1 MNPEQVEKLLSTLD
15 AIAKGIIAPNQ
26 YTITGA
32 ADWQIIV
39 TLGGALGTILIAVIA
54 FMWVDLRSVVK
65 DNRGEWREAL
75 TAYKTEHKEEHDHI
89 REAMR
94 ECQEDCCPPRHKA

>member
-15 AIAKGIIAPNQ
+15 AIAKGIAMPNQ

-32 ADWQIIV
+32 ADWQILV
-39 TLGGALGTILIAVIA
+39 TLGGALGTILLAAIA

-65 DNRGEWREAL
+65 DNRGEWKEALDKHKIEADREAGML
-75 TAYKTEHKEEHDHI
+75 WN
-89 REAMR
+89 AMR
-94 ECQEDCCPPRHKA
+94 DCKADCCPSRHRE

>member
-1 MNPEQVEKLLSTLD
+1 MNPEQVEKLLSTLE
-15 AIAKGIIAPNQ
+15 AIAKGITMPNQ

-32 ADWQIIV
+32 ADWQILV
-39 TLGGALGTILIAVIA
+39 TLGGALGTILLAAIA
-54 FMWVDLRSVVK
+54 FMWVDLRSVGK
-65 DNRGEWREAL
+65 DNLGEWREAL

-94 ECQEDCCPPRHKA
+94 EGQEDCCPSRHRE